1 MQRIISLKPISV
13 MSVSPQKQKRIRA
26 HRFSDLLRHSPQRFP
41 PPPQSDDL
49 SIDND
54 NMLITISDDLRHW
67 LVHNNLQG
75 FLKVVEE

>member
-1 MQRIISLKPISV
+1 MQKINSLKPISV

-26 HRFSDLLRHSPQRFP
+26 HKFFDLLRHSPQRFP

-49 SIDND
+49 SMDDD
-54 NMLITISDDLRHW
+54 NMPIIVFDNLRRW
-67 LVHNNLQG
+67 LVRNNLQG